1 MGFYS
6 MHRSCGL
13 CVVFMIVLVGWD
25 ERITDQIST
34 GMIPYRYLK

>member
-25 ERITDQIST
+25 ERITSQILTST
-34 GMIPYRYLK
+34 VLYRYLK